1 MPEASRMEQN
11 TFTPIE
17 TIGRKALIS
26 KIASRFERH
35 GEGLVFGIGDDA
47 AVLDTNR
54 QGHPLLS
61 SEIYSEGVDFDLTYT
76 PLQHLGFKAV
86 SMAISDICAMN
97 GTPEFILIN
106 LSLTNKISVEM
117 VELFYDG
124 VKRACDQY
132 GVQLAGGD
140 LAAAQSAMSVSVM
153 VYGSAKQTV
162 YRSGANAGDAICITG
177 DLGGAS
183 CGLMILLREKLHF
196 DSSEETVLDPDL
208 TPFEYVVRRQLVP
221 EARVD
226 CIKSFE
232 SAEIVPTS
240 MSDITKG
247 LSTTLNEMMVASG
260 TGCKIFEAAL
270 PVSPDTRHAAD
281 ELEKDM
287 DTFLLYGGEDAE
299 LIFTLPEEDVKKFS
313 DLFKDFVVVGK
324 VEAKSH
330 GIKMQTAEGHL
341 MTLT

>member
-1 MPEASRMEQN
+1 MEQP

-17 TIGRKALIS
+17 TIGRKALIER
-26 KIASRFERH
+26 IASNFDRH
-35 GEGLVFGIGDDA
+35 DEGLIYGIGDDA

-61 SEIYSEGVDFDLTYT
+61 SEIYAEGVDFDLTYT
-76 PLQHLGFKAV
+76 PIQHLGFKVV
-86 SMAISDICAMN
+86 SMAVSDICAMN
-97 GTPEFILIN
+97 GKPEFILVN

-117 VELFYDG
+117 VELFYEG
-124 VKRACDQY
+124 VKRACGHY

-140 LAAAQSAMSVSVM
+140 LGAAQAAMNVSVM
-153 VYGSAKQTV
+153 AYGAAKQPV
-162 YRSGANAGDAICITG
+162 YRSGASSGNAICVTG
-177 DLGGAS
+177 DLGAAS

-196 DSSEETVLDPDL
+196 DTSEETMLDPDL

-221 EARVD
+221 EARID
-226 CIKSFE
+226 CVKSLE
-232 SAEIVPTS
+232 SADIVPTS

-247 LSTTLNEMMVASG
+247 LSATLNEMMSASG

-270 PVSPDTRHAAD
+270 PVSPETRHTAD
-281 ELEKDM
+281 ELEKDI
-287 DTFLLYGGEDAE
+287 DTFVLYGGEDTE
-299 LIFTLPEEDVKKFS
+299 LIFTLPEDDVKKFS
-313 DLFKDFVVVGK
+313 ELFKDFVVIGK
-324 VEAKSH
+324 VEEKSH